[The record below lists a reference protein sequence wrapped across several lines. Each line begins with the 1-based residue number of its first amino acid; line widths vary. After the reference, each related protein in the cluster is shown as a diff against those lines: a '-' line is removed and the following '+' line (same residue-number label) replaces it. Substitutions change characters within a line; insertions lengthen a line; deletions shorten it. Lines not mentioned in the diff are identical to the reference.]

1 MNRHNSFNQIFWG
14 FAIIIVGLLFLA
26 QNLGLMETFPFW
38 NFLPVLLVILGL
50 YQLFINRF
58 RAWVGPVIM
67 ILVGLYLLMATLDF
81 ISWSTFGTLIW
92 PSVLILVGLSIIFRR
107 GGGGA
112 QYNKEFSEETN
123 SQFSVFSAF
132 SGQKRKITSV
142 DFQSGEATAMF
153 GGTEI
158 DLRDAKVTNPPARI
172 QATAMFGG
180 VDIFVPED
188 WDVRIDV
195 VAFFGGSDDKRRTVI
210 SPKATPDLIIS
221 GTVMF
226 GGLDIK

>member
-1 MNRHNSFNQIFWG
+1 MNKHNSFNQIFWG
-14 FAIIIVGLLFLA
+14 LAIIIVGLLFLA

-38 NFLPVLLVILGL
+38 NFLPVLLVLLGL

-67 ILVGLYLLMATLDF
+67 ILIGTYLLMATLDF

-92 PSVLILVGLSIIFRR
+92 PSVLILIGLSIIFRSGKR
-107 GGGGA
+107 
-112 QYNKEFSEETN
+112 QYKEFSEDTN
-123 SQFSVFSAF
+123 AQFNVFSAF
-132 SGQKRKITSV
+132 SGQKRKLTSV

-158 DLRDAKVTNPPARI
+158 DLRDAKISNPPARI
-172 QATAMFGG
+172 QTTAMFGA
-180 VDIFVPED
+180 VEIFVPED
-188 WDVRIDV
+188 WDVRLDV
-195 VAFFGGSDDKRRTVI
+195 VAFFGGSDDKRKSVI

-226 GGLDIK
+226 GGLEIK

>member
-14 FAIIIVGLLFLA
+14 LAIIIVGLLFLA
-26 QNLGLMETFPFW
+26 QNLGLMDTFPFW
-38 NFLPVLLVILGL
+38 NFLPALLVILGI

-92 PSVLILVGLSIIFRR
+92 PSVLILIGLSIIFRQ
-107 GGGGA
+107 GGVTG
-112 QYNKEFSEETN
+112 QHKEFSEETN

-132 SGQKRKITSV
+132 SGQKRRLTSV

-153 GGTEI
+153 GATEI
-158 DLRDAKVTNPPARI
+158 DLREAKVTNPPARI
-172 QATAMFGG
+172 QTTAMFGG
-180 VDIFVPED
+180 VEIYVPED
-188 WDVRIDV
+188 WDVRMDV
-195 VAFFGGSDDKRRTVI
+195 VAFFGGCDDKRRNVI
-210 SPKATPDLIIS
+210 GPKATPDLIIS

>member
-1 MNRHNSFNQIFWG
+1 MNRHNGFNQIFWG
-14 FAIIIVGLLFLA
+14 LAIIIVGLLFLA
-26 QNLGLMETFPFW
+26 QNLGMMETFPFW

-50 YQLFINRF
+50 YQLFVNRF

-67 ILVGLYLLMATLDF
+67 ILVGTYLLMATLDF

-92 PSVLILVGLSIIFRR
+92 PSVLILIGLSIIFRS
-107 GGGGA
+107 GKG
-112 QYNKEFSEETN
+112 QYKEFSVESN
-123 SQFSVFSAF
+123 AQFNVFSAF
-132 SGQKRKITSV
+132 SGQKRTITSA

-158 DLRDAKVTNPPARI
+158 DLRDAKITNPPARI
-172 QATAMFGG
+172 QTTAMFGG
-180 VDIFVPED
+180 VEIHVPED
-188 WDVRIDV
+188 WDVRVDV
-195 VAFFGGSDDKRRTVI
+195 VAFFGGSDDKRRSVI

-226 GGLDIK
+226 GGLEIK